1 MSFSKFEKKLEGM
14 VEGIFSR
21 AFRAPLQPVELAKKL
36 TRAVEDNR
44 TISVANTFVP
54 NLYKIFVSPTDNQTF
69 VTLGPKLIAEL
80 EKYLR
85 EFIADRGYKTVGGV
99 VIEIHPDENI
109 KPSGIEITPEN
120 AANIPQISP
129 LPGDPITGRIVTF
142 NHNGMQKSQISYI
155 LYKNTEIPL
164 ADGMTFGRSTTNTVV
179 LSGIEISRNHAE
191 VVQTEEGW
199 LLRDKG
205 SANGTMVN
213 GRLVNSHLL
222 AKDDKIMI
230 GNEILQVK

>member
-21 AFRAPLQPVELAKKL
+21 AFHAPLQPVELAKKL
-36 TRAVEDNR
+36 TRVVEDNR

-54 NLYKIFVSPTDNQTF
+54 NLYKISLSPADNQGF
-69 VTLGPKLIAEL
+69 ATLGPKLIAEL

-85 EFIADRGYKTVGGV
+85 EFISDRGYQTVGGI
-99 VIEIHPDENI
+99 VIEIQPDENL
-109 KPSGIEITPEN
+109 KNGTVEIITEN
-120 AANIPQISP
+120 APQIPQLSP

-142 NHNGMQKSQISYI
+142 NHNGAHKSQISYI
-155 LYKNTEIPL
+155 IYNEKEIAL
-164 ADGMTFGRSTTNTVV
+164 ADGMTIGRSTVNTIV
-179 LSGIEISRNHAE
+179 LAGIEVSRNHAE
-191 VVQTEEGW
+191 IVQTEEGW

-213 GRLVNSHLL
+213 GKLINSHLL
-222 AKDDKIMI
+222 VKDDKILI
-230 GNEILQVK
+230 GNEILIIR